1 MQDGSTIAGHRLT
14 GRTRASEIG
23 TWHDAVSPAGAPSG
37 VLRFDARLVAEPA
50 ARTRLITVVTADR
63 RLQQT
68 GLTGLLPI
76 ADLVTARGDIW
87 LITGRRAMPTVANL
101 LTEGGNRPDSGSAGT
116 IMVETAQALLGLHAG
131 GLTHGALHPGTVVI
145 GDDGSALLAERGLLE
160 ALREEPVSRERDIAA
175 WAALARGLAAS
186 WAHGHAADLF
196 ERAAATASLHGLGAA
211 RDTLLAGRDVLPSG
225 FTTRE
230 RLVETLH
237 WWAAAEVPTSPPP
250 PAPDTGEIITLLAP
264 PQSRQESLREE
275 PPGQTSVRFGPGV
288 PNDTTAAQVWRSGR
302 NQMETRRLQEAA
314 AGVRPRRRR
323 KRTTAWAGT
332 LLFTIILAA
341 VILWLRQT
349 PDAAV
354 AVREVNV
361 QAPKK
366 ALSCDGTANI
376 IGRVTTNGGAGTI
389 RYIWLRS
396 DGQKLPEQEQ
406 RVISGAG
413 SVELPLHWKVTG
425 TGRFK
430 GTATLRVLS
439 PTTTGKP
446 IQDKASFS
454 YKC

>member
-1 MQDGSTIAGHRLT
+1 MQDGSAIAGHRLT
-14 GRTRASEIG
+14 GRSRASEIG
-23 TWHDAVSPAGAPSG
+23 TWNDAVSPAGAPSG
-37 VLRFDARLVAEPA
+37 VLRFDPRLVAEPA
-50 ARTRLITVVTADR
+50 ARTRLVSVVTADR

-101 LTEGGNRPDSGSAGT
+101 LSEGGNRPDAGSAGT

-160 ALREEPVSRERDIAA
+160 ALREEPASRERDIAA

-186 WAHGHAADLF
+186 WAHGQAADLF
-196 ERAAATASLHGLGAA
+196 ERAAATASIHGLGAA

-237 WWAAAEVPTSPPP
+237 WWAAAEVPTSAPPP

-264 PQSRQESLREE
+264 PQSRQEPS
-275 PPGQTSVRFGPGV
+275 GQTSLRFGPGV
-288 PNDTTAAQVWRSGR
+288 PSETTAAQVWRSGR
-302 NQMETRRLQEAA
+302 NQMETLRLQEAA
-314 AGVRPRRRR
+314 GAGKPRRRR
-323 KRTTAWAGT
+323 NRTSAWAGT

-354 AVREVNV
+354 AVSEVNV
-361 QAPKK
+361 KAPKK

-406 RVISGAG
+406 RVISGTN

-425 TGRFK
+425 TGSFK

-446 IQDKASFS
+446 VQDKASFS